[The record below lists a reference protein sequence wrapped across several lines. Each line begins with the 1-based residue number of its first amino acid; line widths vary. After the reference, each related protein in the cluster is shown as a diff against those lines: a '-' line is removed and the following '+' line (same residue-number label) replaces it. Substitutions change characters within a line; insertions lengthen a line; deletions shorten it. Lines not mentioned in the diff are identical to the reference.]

1 MNKEQSEMMS
11 QLSTN
16 QLAEWSKWNQ
26 DNWLIIVNS
35 MTPQRREEYGGE
47 WGWSINLWLNNRNFV
62 ERKKAE
68 GWSANYGEYMT
79 KLWQN
84 NVTDEVY
91 EVDGGED
98 MPDSYWLSSCT
109 VEVDGE
115 SRPAEEH
122 ELEYFNEEF
131 AVDIEDAAREYW
143 QEKCL

>member
-11 QLSTN
+11 QYQQAN
-16 QLAEWSKWNQ
+16 WQNGANGNQ

-115 SRPAEEH
+115 SRPADEH

-131 AVDIEDAAREYW
+131 AVDISDAAREYW

>member
-1 MNKEQSEMMS
+1 MNKTQSEMMGR
-11 QLSTN
+11 LSTN
-16 QLAEWSKWNQ
+16 ELAEWSKWNQ
-26 DNWLIIVNS
+26 DNWLIFVNS
-35 MTPQRREEYGGE
+35 ITPSRHEEYGGL
-47 WGWSINLWLNNRNFV
+47 WGWSIHLWLNNRNFV

-98 MPDSYWLSSCT
+98 EPDYYWLSSCT

-115 SRPAEEH
+115 SRPADEH
-122 ELEYFNEEF
+122 ELEWFNAEF
-131 AVDIEDAAREYW
+131 AVDISDAAREYW